1 MSQGKRQRRGIIY
14 LIHCIPENKDYVG
27 QTRRSFKKRWHE
39 HCHAVEKYGQRLA
52 EGKRTSLSSI
62 DEKINEL
69 GPDAFETSILER
81 PLIKDLN
88 KRERYWIAELG
99 TRDPHGY
106 NKTDGGGA
114 NGRIEWAEEDL
125 DNIIRKYSDNVSISQ
140 LAREYGCSRSTIVDV
155 LCRCDIAL
163 RTDEENYA
171 LLRHHRYFKVNENG
185 VVLEEY
191 ETFSAIGRW
200 AKEQGYIED
209 KTDSDDV
216 AGLPARYAILSE
228 TPWLGFMWDSTWTQN
243 EKIER
248 IQRNKENKLYSPNIG
263 GIL

>member
-88 KRERYWIAELG
+88 KQERYWIAELG

-125 DNIIRKYSDNVSISQ
+125 DNMQNNPNHNFFCNKVLWSYSFLFVIFFSFLPKRVFDRMEVIRMTGIRKKV
-140 LAREYGCSRSTIVDV
+140 RS
-155 LCRCDIAL
+155 
-163 RTDEENYA
+163 
-171 LLRHHRYFKVNENG
+171 H
-185 VVLEEY
+185 
-191 ETFSAIGRW
+191 
-200 AKEQGYIED
+200 
-209 KTDSDDV
+209 
-216 AGLPARYAILSE
+216 LS
-228 TPWLGFMWDSTWTQN
+228 ST
-243 EKIER
+243 R
-248 IQRNKENKLYSPNIG
+248 
-263 GIL
+263 